1 MRNRCLSSWLAD
13 VPNLH
18 TALASRVHI
27 LGRVRHGDSTDHVP
41 MGKGVDLSYVSWDAR
56 TDEGVCREGYC
67 SRLPLGV
74 HMERI
79 GPETVKVSWLSLPV
93 L

>member
-1 MRNRCLSSWLAD
+1 
-13 VPNLH
+13 
-18 TALASRVHI
+18 
-27 LGRVRHGDSTDHVP
+27 
-41 MGKGVDLSYVSWDAR
+41 MGKSVDLSYVSWDAW

-67 SRLPLGV
+67 TCLPLGV

-93 L
+93 LSKVDFVSSLSWIECHLSFKKIITV

>member
-1 MRNRCLSSWLAD
+1 
-13 VPNLH
+13 
-18 TALASRVHI
+18 
-27 LGRVRHGDSTDHVP
+27 
-41 MGKGVDLSYVSWDAR
+41 MGKGVDLSYVSWD
-56 TDEGVCREGYC
+56 TGTNEGVCREGYC